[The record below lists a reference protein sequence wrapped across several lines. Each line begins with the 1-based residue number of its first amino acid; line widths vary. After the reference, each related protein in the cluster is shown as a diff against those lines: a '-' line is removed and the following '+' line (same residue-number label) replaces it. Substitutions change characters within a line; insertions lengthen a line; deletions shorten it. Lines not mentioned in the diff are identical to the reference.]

1 MTIVSSVAAVAP
13 VRLAEWGEA
22 SARVLHRHATGESVA
37 QLELPAGWALTWP
50 PPRARTLEIFVLT
63 GELTVAGAT
72 LTEWSYLHVPVSVPL
87 RLASSRGAT
96 ILVYA
101 DLPQPTDGT
110 QMRIVATTSADW
122 RSGVIAARDTG
133 RSLALEVRDL
143 LNVPSTGQRT
153 WLLRAGA
160 DLVLPFERHQTVEE
174 GYIVHGRYR
183 LIERLERGETVFDHE
198 PGGYFWRPAG
208 IVHGGPRSGSDG
220 DFVMLLRTPKS
231 LTVEFVP

>member
-13 VRLAEWGEA
+13 VRLAEWGEV

-50 PPRARTLEIFVLT
+50 PPRAHTLEIFVLT
-63 GELTVAGAT
+63 GELTVAGTT
-72 LTEWSYLHVPVSVPL
+72 LTEWSYLHVPVSVSL
-87 RLASSRGAT
+87 SLASARGAT

-143 LNVPSTGQRT
+143 LNVTSTGQRT

-174 GYIVHGRYR
+174 GYIVQGRYR
-183 LIERLERGETVFDHE
+183 LIERVERGETVFDHE

>member
-1 MTIVSSVAAVAP
+1 MTIVSSAAAVAP

-22 SARVLHRHATGESVA
+22 SVRLIHRHPRGEYVA
-37 QLELPAGWALTWP
+37 ELDLPAGWTISGPSPSAY
-50 PPRARTLEIFVLT
+50 TLEIFVLT
-63 GELTVAGAT
+63 GELTIADTT
-72 LTEWSYLHVPVSVPL
+72 LTEWGYVHVPASVALSMTSPC
-87 RLASSRGAT
+87 GAT

-101 DLPQPTDGT
+101 DQPRPTDGAT
-110 QMRIVATTSADW
+110 LRTVTTTSADW

-143 LNVPSTGQRT
+143 LSVPSTGQRT

-160 DLVLPFERHQTVEE
+160 DLALPFERHRTVEE
-174 GYIVHGRYR
+174 GYIVQGRYR
-183 LIERLERGETVFDHE
+183 LIERLESGETVFNHE

-220 DFVMLLRTPKS
+220 DFVMLLRTPES